1 MQRKFKFENEKRHYE
16 VPTLES
22 TFVNVEAGF
31 AISTEKTGNTT
42 GFGKTED
49 NDMGWD
55 LD

>member
-31 AISTEKTGNTT
+31 AVSTEKSATT
-42 GFGKTED
+42 SDFKD
-49 NDMGWD
+49 NFNQNDVDSWN
-55 LD
+55 